1 MDRTGSALGALAL
14 VGGLSITIAT
24 GVGSRQLLTGAT
36 DPGADPVA
44 VMAGCAAGVASLIAG
59 WLTLCLLLIL
69 LAQVPGTVGAFADR
83 VRDRVTPALVRQ
95 WAAVVLGA
103 SVTVTVLPGTSVAA
117 VSEGPAAPAPG
128 WHPTSTTTHVTVP
141 TSAPPTATDPAP
153 SPAGLPSPGWPTA
166 DPSTAATP
174 APGWTP
180 SPPPARQQHDPHLL
194 SGRHRAVDV
203 DTSVVVR
210 HGDSLWSIAA
220 TRLGPNA
227 TDGEIA
233 RAWPRW
239 YAANTTEIGDDP
251 HTLLP
256 GMRLAPPTDHS

>member
-1 MDRTGSALGALAL
+1 MDRTRSALGAFAL
-14 VGGLSITIAT
+14 VGGVSLTIAT
-24 GVGSRQLLTGAT
+24 GVGSRHLLAGAT

-44 VMAGCAAGVASLIAG
+44 VMAGCASGAASLIAG
-59 WLTLCLLLIL
+59 WLTLCLLLTL
-69 LAQVPGTVGAFADR
+69 LVQVPGTIGTLADR

-95 WAAVVLGA
+95 GAAVILCA

-117 VSEGPAAPAPG
+117 VSEGPATPAPG
-128 WHPTSTTTHVTVP
+128 WHPTSTTTPFTAP
-141 TSAPPTATDPAP
+141 MSTPPTATDPAP

-220 TRLGPNA
+220 ARLGADA
-227 TDGEIA
+227 TDGEQL
-233 RAWPRW
+233 
-239 YAANTTEIGDDP
+239 GGQ
-251 HTLLP
+251 TLH
-256 GMRLAPPTDHS
+256 R